1 MPDAIDASKSA
12 ITIDTSK
19 VNLEKEENF
28 LFDQYDKSV
37 YEITGAP
44 LVSDYY
50 NAGNTQEWAAPPL
63 PTDAKSVEIMNRDGV
78 TKPQSR
84 KALPS
89 IFNRYSIFFY
99 NNTISN
105 SQTPES
111 YIDSANRIDEMLAKV
126 RLNPTARNLINWS
139 QNGTTNAV
147 EYAIEDFLW
156 CKNYGQVP
164 NNYMITLRRFPTPV
178 EDDIFDVLKVPNPD
192 IGRFVGWVDGTTN
205 KWDTVGLKW
214 THGFNWKS
222 DIKADVQTIDASTTG
237 WGTDQASGLRK
248 ALSVLDTNVSKSM
261 TSNPNLVGN
270 EVGYKQNNAVYGPID
285 VINTTTV
292 RDRGLTFE
300 QNVTLVFEYKLKSI
314 DGINPKIAFIDLLSN
329 IGIVTS
335 NRAPFWGGDV
345 KYYGANPRRLKP
357 LGKPEFLEKN
367 DWGGYIG
374 SVANNI
380 SNMFK
385 NLGGGGGGF
394 SWEKFKNIA
403 SGIGGN
409 IMSQLAGANLDKMG
423 RPGIMAI
430 DSLLTGEKTGDWHLT
445 IGNPAN
451 PIISIGN
458 LVLEST
464 DVEIYGALGVDDFP
478 SDIKITCKLKPA
490 MPRDRIDMMAMFHR
504 NNRTYL
510 TVPPTA
516 NKYAGNLPAGSRKNG
531 GKMTTGKVDMTKKL
545 NEYFIKYQQATGNAF
560 DKTLIE
566 RFPNHTFGKNR
577 SDADESA
584 KLIG

>member
-1 MPDAIDASKSA
+1 MPEAINASKSA
-12 ITIDTSK
+12 ITIDTNK
-19 VNLEKEENF
+19 LNLGKDQYI

-37 YEITGAP
+37 YDITGAP

-50 NAGNTQEWAAPPL
+50 GAGNSQTWAAPPIPKDVQKIL
-63 PTDAKSVEIMNRDGV
+63 DRDGG
-78 TKPQSR
+78 TLPSGR

-99 NNTISN
+99 NNTTSN
-105 SQTPES
+105 SQTPEN
-111 YIDSANRIDEMLAKV
+111 YLDSASRIDETLAKV

-164 NNYMITLRRFPTPV
+164 NNYMITLRRFPAPV
-178 EDDIFDVLKVPNPD
+178 EDDIFDTLKVPNPD
-192 IGRFVGWVDGTTN
+192 IGRFIGWVDGTTN

-222 DIKADVQTIDASTTG
+222 DLKADVQTVDASTTG
-237 WGTDQASGLRK
+237 WGTDQASGFRK
-248 ALSVLDTNVSKSM
+248 AVSVLDTNVSKSM
-261 TSNPNLVGN
+261 TANPNLVG
-270 EVGYKQNNAVYGPID
+270 EQTGYNQKNATYGPID

-300 QNVTLVFEYKLKSI
+300 QDITLVFEYKLKSI
-314 DGINPKIAFIDLLSN
+314 DGINPKVAFIDLLSN

-357 LGKPEFLEKN
+357 LGDPKLLEKN
-367 DWGGYIG
+367 DWAGYIG
-374 SVANNI
+374 SVTSNI

-394 SWEKFKNIA
+394 SWEKLKNIG
-403 SGIGGN
+403 SN
-409 IMSQLAGANLDKMG
+409 VMSQLAGANLDKMG

-458 LVLEST
+458 LIIEDT
-464 DVEIYGALGVDDFP
+464 TVEIYGALGVDDFP

-516 NKYAGNLPAGSRKNG
+516 NKYAGNLAAGSRKNG
-531 GKMTTGKVDMTKKL
+531 GTMSKGNVDMTKKL
-545 NEYFIKYQQATGNAF
+545 NDYFIKYQQATGSAF
-560 DKTLIE
+560 DKNLIE
-566 RFPNHTFGKNR
+566 RFPNHTFGQNR
-577 SDADESA
+577 SDADASA